1 MIELWNKVLLEPMMN
16 GLVVLSGALGGS
28 FGLAIVVL
36 TLMVNIVTLPLM
48 LRQIKS
54 AKAMQELQPKM
65 KEMQKKYARDK
76 QKLQQET
83 LKLYKESGFNP
94 LGCFLPLVIQM
105 VIGIALYQ
113 SILQTLATTPERL
126 LGLSSHLYPWSFIQ
140 QSVPAGNTFVGL
152 NLAFPSLPL
161 VILVM
166 ATMWLSQKMTTVPS
180 ADPQQKQM
188 QSMMLWMMPMMLGFF
203 FMTFPSGLA
212 LYVVVG
218 NIFRIFAQYSVTK
231 SWGGLATLIPGRA
244 PVVATQAAG
253 DGGKAIPAAK
263 AVKELPAGTPQKPK
277 PVATKKKEE
286 GTGDGIRRSKRQNRK
301 GGR

>member
-1 MIELWNKVLLEPMMN
+1 MIELWNKILLEPMMN

-28 FGLAIVVL
+28 FGLAIISL
-36 TLMVNIVTLPLM
+36 TLFVNVITLPLM
-48 LRQIKS
+48 LRQIRS

-65 KEMQKKYARDK
+65 KELQKKYARDK
-76 QKLQQET
+76 QKLQTET

-94 LGCFLPLVIQM
+94 LGCFLPLMIQM

-126 LGLSSHLYPWSFIQ
+126 MGLSTHLYSWSFIQ
-140 QSVPAGNTFVGL
+140 QGVPAGNTFFGL

-166 ATMWLSQKMTTVPS
+166 ATMWLSQKMTTVTS
-180 ADPQQKQM
+180 TDPQQRQM
-188 QSMMLWMMPMMLGFF
+188 QGMMLWMMPMMLGFF
-203 FMTFPSGLA
+203 FLAFPSGLA

-231 SWGGLATLIPGRA
+231 SWGGLATLIPGKAR
-244 PVVATQAAG
+244 VATEGAG
-253 DGGKAIPAAK
+253 VGGKVGPVAK
-263 AVKELPAGTPQKPK
+263 VAVKELPAGTPKPK
-277 PVATKKKEE
+277 PAATKKEE
-286 GTGDGIRRSKRQNRK
+286 GTGDGIRGSKRQNRK